1 MREPKP
7 YWKASHSCWYVK
19 INGRHHRLDPD
30 KEKAWELY
38 HQLMAGT
45 REVGPNTMVLELMA
59 EFLAHSKRVNEP
71 STYENYKAHL
81 ESFYKSIGKLRVS
94 SVKPLHVERWLA
106 KRYAH
111 TTNGS
116 TLNGAVRAVARLF
129 NWAKK
134 SGRIPK
140 SPLEGMEQPKPTT
153 RDVYLMPDQFKKLIV
168 AIPREQFRDF
178 AIIMRETG
186 CRPLEAR
193 TVEARHFDGTCWVFP
208 AKEAKGRTDQRVILL
223 NEKALAITRRL
234 ALKNPEGPIFR
245 NNSGKPW
252 TKNALIQQCKRMT
265 KKLGFHVC
273 PYAIRHT
280 FATDAIIRGVDIVTI
295 AELMGHKSLKML
307 HRIYQHVRKRSDHLR
322 KALDQA
328 TREDAA

>member
-140 SPLEGMEQPKPTT
+140 SPLEGMEQPKPTM

-168 AIPREQFRDF
+168 AIPKGDPRLRDHHARDRLPPPRSQDRGGPPLRRHLLGLPRQRSQRSNRPAGHPVEREGAGDHKTAGPQEPR
-178 AIIMRETG
+178 
-186 CRPLEAR
+186 RPDLPQQL
-193 TVEARHFDGTCWVFP
+193 GSP
-208 AKEAKGRTDQRVILL
+208 GRKR
-223 NEKALAITRRL
+223 
-234 ALKNPEGPIFR
+234 
-245 NNSGKPW
+245 
-252 TKNALIQQCKRMT
+252 LIQQCKRMT

>member
-7 YWKASHSCWYVK
+7 YWKASHLCWYVK

-140 SPLEGMEQPKPTT
+140 SPLEGMEQPKPTM

-193 TVEARHFDGTCWVFP
+193 TVEARDFDGTCWVFP
-208 AKEAKGRTDQRVILL
+208 AKEAKVEPT
-223 NEKALAITRRL
+223 
-234 ALKNPEGPIFR
+234 
-245 NNSGKPW
+245 SGSS
-252 TKNALIQQCKRMT
+252 C
-265 KKLGFHVC
+265 
-273 PYAIRHT
+273 
-280 FATDAIIRGVDIVTI
+280 
-295 AELMGHKSLKML
+295 
-307 HRIYQHVRKRSDHLR
+307 
-322 KALDQA
+322 
-328 TREDAA
+328 